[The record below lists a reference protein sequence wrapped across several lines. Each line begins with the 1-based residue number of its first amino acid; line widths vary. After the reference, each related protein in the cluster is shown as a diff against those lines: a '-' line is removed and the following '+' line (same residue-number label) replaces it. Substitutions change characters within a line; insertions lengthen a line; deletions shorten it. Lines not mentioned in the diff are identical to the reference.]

1 VKDSEKGG
9 IMRSMILF
17 LSSPGG
23 VWLGAPNNTN
33 PQKIVGTP
41 FLGVFVCGRISRTFA
56 PEKYLSEMRKILLPA
71 EAGKLVRRDRRT
83 IIDWIKRRACPA
95 RTLPSGQYILFEDE
109 FLAWLEQQGCR

>member
-1 VKDSEKGG
+1 MYSYLRDSTLE
-9 IMRSMILF
+9 
-17 LSSPGG
+17 
-23 VWLGAPNNTN
+23 
-33 PQKIVGTP
+33 TP